1 MENEGLTP
9 NDVKLLCYHCGETC
23 QKETLQLE
31 DKFFCCL
38 GCKTVYEILEENNLC
53 GYYDIENNPGIS
65 LNNTV
70 SSDKYAY
77 LDNEKINHQLSDFIS
92 DNQQVITLYIPS
104 IHCSS
109 CIWLLENLYRLKKGI
124 NQSRVQ
130 FSKKQLTLQFDPS
143 ILSLRNVVETLVSV
157 GYDPQITLD
166 TQKKKSKKEDT
177 SLYLKIG
184 VAGFCFG
191 NIMFLAFP
199 EYFGFEGVDVI
210 LKQFFSYISLLLSLP
225 IVFYAAS
232 DYFKSAFKGF
242 NQRYVNIDVPIV
254 LGVVTLFVRS
264 AYEILWHTGNGY
276 LDSLAGL
283 LFFLL
288 IGKWFQSKTYQ
299 GLSFDRD
306 YKSYFPLAIHRVID
320 GKTDIVVV
328 NDIEVSD
335 EIVVKNNELIP
346 SDAILLSDT
355 ALIDYSF
362 VTGESLPVQKLKGEY
377 IYAGG
382 KQKGNSIHLKVKKT
396 VSQSYL
402 TQLWNNDAFQNPE
415 ESSDTFVN
423 SISKYFTLVIL
434 FIAFTSALVWFF
446 VDSDKIINTFTAV
459 LIVACPCALALSA
472 PFTMGNVLRVFGR
485 LGLYLKNAFVIER
498 MSKINH
504 IVFDKTGTITYNDQS
519 QINYEGQELTFDD
532 KLAIASLT
540 AQSSHP
546 LSKII
551 NTFLDENSIVDV
563 IGFMEKPGAGIEGVI
578 GKHNFKIGSE
588 NYVLAKKS
596 QKNSIK
602 ETRVYIAIND
612 QVKGCFYIRNKYRDS
627 IKEVV
632 SKLNLFNDL
641 SILSGDNDSEQE
653 RLRQLFCGNAEMR
666 FSQLPENKLNYISEL
681 QQHNK
686 NVMML
691 GDGLNDAGALKQSNV
706 GIVITENV
714 NNFTPASDGI
724 MDAKLFDRLP
734 ELLRFSRLAKRIVYA
749 SFILSFLYNIV
760 GLSFAVTGNLTPIF
774 AAILMPLSSIS
785 VVLFTTFAVN
795 VKAKQVFLNSI

>member
-1 MENEGLTP
+1 MENKVLTS
-9 NDVKLLCYHCGETC
+9 KLLCYHCGETC
-23 QKETLQLE
+23 QEENLQIE
-31 DKFFCCL
+31 DKYFCCL
-38 GCKTVYEILEENNLC
+38 GCKTVYEILNENDLC
-53 GYYDIENNPGIS
+53 GYYDIDNNPGIS
-65 LNNTV
+65 LNNNV
-70 SSDKYAY
+70 SNDKYAY
-77 LDNEKINHQLSDFIS
+77 LDNEKINHQLSDFIG
-92 DNQQVITLYIPS
+92 DHQQIITLYIPA

-143 ILSLRNVVETLVSV
+143 IISLRNVVETLVSV

-166 TQKKKSKKEDT
+166 TRKKEKSKKEGT

-191 NIMFLAFP
+191 NIMFLSFP
-199 EYFGFEGVDVI
+199 EYFGFDGIDVV

-254 LGVVTLFVRS
+254 LGIVTLFLRS
-264 AYEILWHTGNGY
+264 AYEILMHSGNGY

-306 YKSYFPLAIHRVID
+306 YNSYFPLAIHRIID
-320 GKTDIVVV
+320 NKLETVPI
-328 NDIEVSD
+328 NEIEIGN

-355 ALIDYSF
+355 AFIDYSF
-362 VTGESLPVQKLKGEY
+362 VTGESQPIQKFKGDY

-382 KQKGNSIHLKVKKT
+382 KQKGNRISLKVEKT

-402 TQLWNNDAFQNPE
+402 TQLWNNDAFQKNE

-423 SISKYFTLVIL
+423 SISKYFTLIIL
-434 FIAFTSALVWFF
+434 LIAITSAITWFF
-446 VDSDKIINTFTAV
+446 VDPSKMINAFTAV
-459 LIVACPCALALSA
+459 LIVACPCALALST
-472 PFTMGNVLRVFGR
+472 PFTMGNALRVFGR

-519 QINYEGQELTFDD
+519 QINYEGQELTIED
-532 KLAIASLT
+532 KQAIASLT

-546 LSKII
+546 LSIII
-551 NTFLDENSIVDV
+551 NTFLN
-563 IGFMEKPGAGIEGVI
+563 EKNTLNVMDYVEILGAGIEGVI
-578 GKHNFKIGSE
+578 GKHNYKIGSE
-588 NYVLAKKS
+588 SYVLSKS
-596 QKNSIK
+596 NKNESVK
-602 ETRVYIAIND
+602 ETRVYISKD
-612 QVKGCFYIRNKYRDS
+612 GQEKGCFLIRNKYRDRIS
-627 IKEVV
+627 EVIR
-632 SKLNLFNDL
+632 KLYPFKDL
-641 SILSGDNDSEQE
+641 SVLSGDNDTEKE
-653 RLRQLFCGNAEMR
+653 RLTQLFFNEAELK
-666 FSQLPENKLNYISEL
+666 FNQLPENKLNYISEL

-706 GIVITENV
+706 GIVVAENV

-724 MDAKLFDRLP
+724 MDAKLFNQLP
-734 ELLRFSRLAKRIVYA
+734 ELLSFSSSAKHIVYA
-749 SFILSFLYNIV
+749 SFILSFVYNFV
-760 GLSFAVTGNLTPIF
+760 GLYFAVTGNLTPVF

-795 VKAKQVFLNSI
+795 YKAKRVFSNTN